1 MAKKRVQNKDEVIR
15 ELIAIFNDPNN
26 QLSDREVAAKYNL
39 DMALVRSAKR
49 RSKYF
54 KIQDSISNAQDKI
67 QVIEDNHSSVDHAKE
82 ETVKEIKAVKPE
94 TKKSF
99 PKKLDDSITIQIM
112 CDIDDGMPKS
122 KIAEKNGVSVS
133 TVYRIEK
140 QYCSKE
146 PAKKKET
153 KKNKAVVTKKYPPVT
168 SKVEKDETVTDAVK
182 LEIIKEINNGENVA
196 DISKKF
202 NIKTEVVDDVCK
214 EYGVTINTSE
224 QETGILDKCEL
235 ITDEFPDV
243 ICGLVENRHE
253 IPVTEYIFREAT
265 GKGISEDL
273 LYDYNK
279 QLAIAEDFIKTHIAW
294 DENGIPRN
302 ELVVYVTGL
311 TSVLASVIKVARKM
325 GVNLT
330 LKHYSARLGMYVSQI
345 IWDDFSVNRGHKNVM
360 FKNWLRQ
367 QFTKVYRYNFND
379 DDFDTERTVFIVRK
393 MNMDKSDDYLDRREI
408 FIVDTYENAINLFAE
423 LLKSIS
429 NDSDQ
434 YKINISN
441 AKIKDGYLY
450 IDQKPLHTCYNH
462 QK

>member
-54 KIQDSISNAQDKI
+54 KIQDSTSNAQDKI
-67 QVIEDNHSSVDHAKE
+67 QVAEGNHSSVDHTKE
-82 ETVKEIKAVKPE
+82 ETVKEVNVVKQE
-94 TKKSF
+94 EKKSF

-112 CDIDDGMPKS
+112 CDIDDGMSKS

-140 QYCSKE
+140 KYCSKE
-146 PAKKKET
+146 PVKKKET
-153 KKNKAVVTKKYPPVT
+153 KKRKVAVTKKHPPIT
-168 SKVEKDETVTDAVK
+168 SKVEKDETITDAVK
-182 LEIIKEINNGENVA
+182 LGIIKEINNGESVS
-196 DISKKF
+196 DISKIF
-202 NIKTEVVDDVCK
+202 NIKKTVVDNVCK
-214 EYGVTINTSE
+214 EYGVTINTTE

-235 ITDEFPDV
+235 VTDEFPDV
-243 ICGLVENRHE
+243 VCGLVENRHE

-279 QLAIAEDFIKTHIAW
+279 QLAIVKDFIETHIVW

-311 TSVLASVIKVARKM
+311 TCVLASVIKVSREM

-330 LKHYSARLGMYVSQI
+330 LMHYNTRLDVYVSQI
-345 IWDDFSVNRGHKNVM
+345 IWNDFSVNRGHKNVM

-367 QFTKVYRYNFND
+367 QFTKVYRYNFTD
-379 DDFDTERTVFIVRK
+379 DDFDTERAAYIVRK
-393 MNMDKSDDYLDRREI
+393 MNMDKSDDYPDRREI

-423 LLKSIS
+423 LLKSVS
-429 NDSDQ
+429 NDKDQ

-441 AKIKDGYLY
+441 AKVKDGYLY

>member
-15 ELIAIFNDPNN
+15 ELIAIFSDPNN

-49 RSKYF
+49 RSKHF
-54 KIQDSISNAQDKI
+54 KIQDDASNTQDKI
-67 QVIEDNHSSVDHAKE
+67 QVAEGNHSSVDHAKE
-82 ETVKEIKAVKPE
+82 KTDTEVNAVKPE
-94 TKKSF
+94 EKKSF
-99 PKKLDDSITIQIM
+99 PKKLDDSIIIQIM
-112 CDIDDGMPKS
+112 CDIDDGMSKT

-153 KKNKAVVTKKYPPVT
+153 KKHKTVAKNSSIT
-168 SKVEKDETVTDAVK
+168 SKVEKQKKMNLTDAVK
-182 LEIIKEINNGENVA
+182 LGIIKENNNGESVS
-196 DISKKF
+196 DISKIF
-202 NIKTEVVDDVCK
+202 NIEKTVVDDVCK
-214 EYGVTINTSE
+214 EYGITINTSE
-224 QETGILDKCEL
+224 HETGILDKCEM

-243 ICGLVENRHE
+243 ICGLIENRHE
-253 IPVTEYIFREAT
+253 IPVTEYIFKEAT
-265 GKGISEDL
+265 GKGISEEL

-279 QLAIAEDFIKTHIAW
+279 QIEIVKDFIKSHIIW

-302 ELVVYVTGL
+302 DLVVYATGL
-311 TSVLASVIKVARKM
+311 TCCLASVIKVSHEM

-330 LKHYSARLGMYVSQI
+330 LMHYNARSDIYVSQV
-345 IWDDFSVNRGHKNVM
+345 IWDSFSVNRGHKNDM

-367 QFTKVYRYNFND
+367 QFTKVYRYNFST
-379 DDFDTERTVFIVRK
+379 DDFDTERTAFIVRK
-393 MNMDKSDDYLDRREI
+393 VNMDKTDDCPDRREI
-408 FIVDTYENAINLFAE
+408 FIVDTYENAINLYAE
-423 LLKSIS
+423 LLKSVN
-429 NDSDQ
+429 NDPDR
-434 YKINISN
+434 YKINISK

-450 IDQKPLHTCYNH
+450 IDQKPLLTVYNH